1 MVMINVRIRQSMV
14 GNFESLTMYR
24 ILIRGSALVLVV
36 VALAGCGG
44 DADDSGASPAD
55 QEPAWNHD
63 PADTELGP
71 KVWGE
76 IDEFERCRTGDQ
88 QSPVDISGAVRADL
102 PPLEFEYPS
111 TPFSVENTGHTIEA
125 SVPEGSNLTLTVGE
139 DVYRLVRFHIHAPSE
154 HTVDGDSYP
163 AELHLVHE
171 SEAGELAVVA
181 IFVENSSLP
190 APLIDEV
197 IETAGD
203 VGEEVQIQDALSPLD
218 LLLDFE
224 PPRATEKRYYTYT
237 GSLTTPGCDEGVRW
251 FVLQDIHII
260 DEGTVGLLHE
270 LIGDFP
276 DYDGYANN
284 NRPTQPLAG
293 RTIQRSG

>member
-1 MVMINVRIRQSMV
+1 MVR
-14 GNFESLTMYR
+14 
-24 ILIRGSALVLVV
+24 SALVPVV
-36 VALAGCGG
+36 LVALAGCGG
-44 DADDSGASPAD
+44 DSDDSGASPSGE
-55 QEPAWNHD
+55 EPAWNHD

-76 IDEFERCRTGDQ
+76 IDESFEQCRTGDQ

-125 SVPEGSNLTLTVGE
+125 SMPEGSKLTLTVGE

-171 SEAGELAVVA
+171 SEAGELAVVG
-181 IFVENSSLP
+181 ILLEFSSLP

-203 VGEEVQIQDALSPLD
+203 VGEDVQIQDALSPLD

-276 DYDGYANN
+276 GYDGYANN

-293 RTIQRSG
+293 RTIQRSGG

>member
-1 MVMINVRIRQSMV
+1 MS
-14 GNFESLTMYR
+14 R
-24 ILIRGSALVLVV
+24 ILIRGCAIVLVLLLVP
-36 VALAGCGG
+36 VALTGCGG
-44 DADDSGASPAD
+44 DSDDGGAPAAGE
-55 QEPAWNHD
+55 EPSWNHD
-63 PADTELGP
+63 PADAELGP
-71 KVWGE
+71 RVWGE
-76 IDEFERCRTGDQ
+76 IDESFEQCRTGDR

-102 PPLEFEYPS
+102 PPLEFDYLS

-125 SVPEGSNLTLTVGE
+125 SMPETSNLTLTVGN
-139 DVYRLVRFHIHAPSE
+139 DAYRLVRFHIHAPSE
-154 HTVDGDSYP
+154 HTVDGHSYP

-181 IFVENSSLP
+181 IFLEFSSLP

-197 IETAGD
+197 VETAGD
-203 VGEEVQIQDALSPLD
+203 VGEDVQIQAALSPLE

-224 PPRATEKRYYTYT
+224 PPRATEERYYTYT

-260 DEGTVGLLHE
+260 DDGTVGFLHE
-270 LIGDFP
+270 LIGGFP
-276 DYDGYANN
+276 GYDGYANN

-293 RTIQRSG
+293 RTIERGGG